1 MVLLKQAAIRWRL
14 SKFLWLQERR
24 VQRLLVSRVL
34 RFGLPRVL
42 PSHAA
47 RDAAASCASIWTTID
62 TLVTVAT
69 FTASAASIAAR
80 NAVEL

>member
-1 MVLLKQAAIRWRL
+1 M
-14 SKFLWLQERR
+14 
-24 VQRLLVSRVL
+24 SRVL